1 MSAVRRTSALAAL
14 LALGAAPAHAELYY
28 LIVAG
33 LGGQPT
39 YQEQFDKQAAE
50 LETVAK
56 RTTAASRVTVLK
68 GDKATRAG
76 LEQAFGALKRKTKA
90 TDSVAVVL
98 IGHGSFDG
106 EAYKFNLPGPDI
118 DGTEL
123 GKLLTD
129 LPAKQQLL
137 VDATSASGAIAE
149 PLAVGGRTVITAT
162 RSGFE
167 RNATRF
173 AQHWAKALASGAADI
188 DKDGVI
194 TAQEAF
200 DYASREVA
208 DSFKSEGTLA
218 TEHAQLKGDGAARF
232 TVARLK
238 AEEVPATPELAALD
252 KQRKDLDGQIAALRA
267 RRTEMDSDT
276 YLNTLQDLLVKLAT
290 VQKQIDDAK
299 AQ

>member
-1 MSAVRRTSALAAL
+1 MTALKRAIPVL
-14 LALGAAPAHAELYY
+14 VLCALGARPAHAELYY

-33 LGGQPT
+33 LGGEKT
-39 YQEQFDKQAAE
+39 YQDQFDKEAAE

-68 GDKATRAG
+68 DDKATREG
-76 LEQAFGALKRKTKA
+76 VHKAFDALKKKTKA

-106 EAYKFNLPGPDI
+106 EAYKFNIPGPDV
-118 DGTEL
+118 DGEEL
-123 GKLLTD
+123 KGLLTA
-129 LPAKQQLL
+129 LPAKQQLV

-149 PLAVGGRTVITAT
+149 LLAAKGRTVITAT

-173 AQHWAKALASGAADI
+173 AKHWAAALADGSADI
-188 DKDGVI
+188 NKDGVI

-218 TEHAQLKGDGAARF
+218 TEHPQLKGDGAARF

-238 AEEVPATPELAALD
+238 PEEVPATPELAALE
-252 KQRKDLDGQIAALRA
+252 KQRKDLDAQVEALRT
-267 RRTEMDSDT
+267 RRGEMDNDT

-290 VQKQIDDAK
+290 VQKRIDEAK
-299 AQ
+299 AE